1 MRVVLSGAIRGS
13 SSKGADTK
21 TDWGQGRLVNGA
33 GLGHLQKQ
41 GFIGLLERRPLEND
55 NAISAYSGSQAVR
68 AEAVTGHWKLLCC
81 RPFLLD
87 LAAQLYLRRHPFD
100 LVIRR
105 IDHPEEHG
113 AGLPPL
119 HHLPPPSF

>member
-33 GLGHLQKQ
+33 GLGNLQKQ
-41 GFIGLLERRPLEND
+41 RFIGLLERGPLEND
-55 NAISAYSGSQAVR
+55 NAISACSRSQAAR
-68 AEAVTGHWKLLCC
+68 TEAVIGHGKLLCC

-87 LAAQLYLRRHPFD
+87 FAAQLFLRLYDFD
-100 LVIRR
+100 RVIESV
-105 IDHPEEHG
+105 DHREDPD
-113 AGLPPL
+113 AG
-119 HHLPPPSF
+119 